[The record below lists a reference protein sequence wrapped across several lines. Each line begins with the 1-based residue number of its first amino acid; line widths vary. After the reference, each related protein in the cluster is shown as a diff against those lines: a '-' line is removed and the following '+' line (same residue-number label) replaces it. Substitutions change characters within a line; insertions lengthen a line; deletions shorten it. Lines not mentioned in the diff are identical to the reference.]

1 MPGGAPRV
9 YKRPR
14 SQPPGSQPTQFHLLT
29 GWLAQPR
36 WSPCS
41 EHPGRFHLAPWPDT
55 DAVGARAGAGA
66 AAGDADAADEGG
78 DVVGGGEGEVK
89 GPAPWAWG
97 AGGEGPRCAETPPPP
112 VPAPSVLPPLHH
124 GEVQE
129 KMNAQKSPVHRT
141 PACNATSRQ
150 DPPASS

>member
-1 MPGGAPRV
+1 MPGGPPRV

-14 SQPPGSQPTQFHLLT
+14 RQPPGSQPTQFHLLT

-55 DAVGARAGAGA
+55 DAVVATAGAGA

-89 GPAPWAWG
+89 GPLPG
-97 AGGEGPRCAETPPPP
+97 LGELGGRVPAVLKPRPRLS
-112 VPAPSVLPPLHH
+112 PAPSVLPPLHR
-124 GEVQE
+124 GEV
-129 KMNAQKSPVHRT
+129 
-141 PACNATSRQ
+141 
-150 DPPASS
+150 